1 MNKRT
6 KRFLSLFVAAA
17 MFVTGFTGLPEKV
30 QAAEA
35 AKTVDVFV
43 TAQAENAFLTAPK
56 ELTVSADLAESYGYT
71 DEVTDGVSAL
81 DVLVAEHQ
89 QIFGDAFT
97 PQTASDSLVVGSS
110 GWITKIFGTE
120 TSAVSFAVNGL
131 GVYDKNSTYN
141 PSYGYTGYTISQS
154 KVSEGD
160 KVDFFLYQDAS
171 DYLDNYGVFENGN
184 EQLVVCGNAIEL
196 TLKGYP
202 YAYCN
207 SMNEEDIAKQT
218 TAIEDAK
225 LGYVDASTGAI
236 TPIDGV
242 TTNEEGKATLTI
254 SEAGTYYVTAYVPSE
269 DVTENYATPL
279 IMPLFAVRVLEE
291 ADYNAVQPV
300 IEKINA
306 IGTVENT
313 AESAAKIQ
321 TAHDAYNALTED
333 QKAAVVN
340 YKVLAQA
347 ELAFK
352 ANVSADVFV
361 TAQADGAFLTAP
373 QEFTVNA
380 DLAEQYHF
388 TDQVATGVSALDVLV
403 QETILIY
410 GADQVT
416 PDTIGEY
423 LAMSSSKWG
432 GLMVSTIFKQDTSAN
447 GYVVNGVS
455 APVTVE
461 KQQIVDDD
469 IVEYYIYQDKT
480 GYSDKY
486 SSFDAF
492 TKSVK
497 RGVAL
502 DVTLMADGYDAS
514 WNIVK
519 SPVAD
524 ASLAYV
530 DAKTG
535 AATAINDVKTDS
547 NGKASVTFDK
557 EGTYILTATSTATT
571 LVQPVMIVTVTANP
585 QLDEQEEAK
594 ANVAYFNNSTAA
606 LEKAS
611 YVYTGK
617 EIKPAV
623 TVKNGNTT
631 LKNGTDY
638 TVSYTANKNV
648 GTATVTVK
656 GAGKYAAAT
665 AKKLTFKIT
674 AKKISTASFSK
685 VTDKVLTGKE
695 IKPSVTVKDGSK
707 TLKNGTDYKISYSS
721 NKKVGTAKITITGK
735 GNYTG
740 TKTIS
745 FKIKPVAAVKV
756 KAASTTYDSI
766 KLSWNK
772 ASGAKSYTIYR
783 AASKNG
789 KYTKLATV
797 KTTSY
802 TNKKLTAGKTW
813 YYKVKASGTLYSEK
827 YTTADSNIVSAKAV
841 PAKPVIKLSAGK
853 KKATVTWNK
862 ISGAGGYEVYRAT
875 SKNGKYTKAATVK
888 AGKTTYTD
896 AKLKAKKT
904 YYYKVRAYK
913 TVKGKKVYTGY
924 SSVGKT
930 TTKK

>member
-1 MNKRT
+1 MKNLT

-43 TAQAENAFLTAPK
+43 TAQADGAFLTTPK
-56 ELTVSADLAESYGYT
+56 EISVRSDIAEQYHFE
-71 DEVTDGVSAL
+71 DQVTSGVSAL
-81 DVLVAEHQ
+81 DVLVQETILIYGADQ
-89 QIFGDAFT
+89 VT
-97 PQTASDSLVVGSS
+97 PD
-110 GWITKIFGTE
+110 
-120 TSAVSFAVNGL
+120 
-131 GVYDKNSTYN
+131 
-141 PSYGYTGYTISQS
+141 TISQYLAMS
-154 KVSEGD
+154 QGSYGGLMVSTIFKQNTSANGYVVNGVSAPVTVDKQQIYSGD
-160 KVDFFLYQDAS
+160 IVEYYIYQDKSGYSDQYTSFDSYQNKKIAS
-171 DYLDNYGVFENGN
+171 KGTPVDVTLFADSYDSSWNLVKNPVADAQVKTIDVQTGV
-184 EQLVVCGNAIEL
+184 A
-196 TLKGYP
+196 
-202 YAYCN
+202 
-207 SMNEEDIAKQT
+207 
-218 TAIEDAK
+218 TA
-225 LGYVDASTGAI
+225 VDGA
-236 TPIDGV
+236 V
-242 TTNEEGKATLTI
+242 TNEAGKATLTFN
-254 SEAGTYYVTAYVPSE
+254 EAGTYYITAEKESE
-269 DVTENYATPL
+269 TPL
-279 IMPLFAVRVLEE
+279 VMPIMILSVLEE

-313 AESAAKIQ
+313 AECAAKIQ
-321 TAHDAYNALTED
+321 TAHDAYNALTAD

-340 YKVLAQA
+340 YRVLAQA

-373 QEFTVNA
+373 QEMTVNA

-423 LAMSSSKWG
+423 LAMSSGKWG

-469 IVEYYIYQDKT
+469 IVEYYIYQDKD

-492 TKSVK
+492 TRSVK

-535 AATAINDVKTDS
+535 AATAISGVKTDS

-557 EGTYILTATSTATT
+557 EGTYILTATSTAVT
-571 LVQPVMIVTVTANP
+571 LVQPVMVVTVTANP

-606 LEKAS
+606 LEKTS

-674 AKKISTASFSK
+674 AKKISAASFSK

-740 TKTIS
+740 TKKIS

-766 KLSWNK
+766 RLSWNK

-783 AASKNG
+783 ASSKKG

-802 TNKKLTAGKTW
+802 TNKKLKAGKTW
-813 YYKVKASGTLYSEK
+813 YYKVKASGTLYREK
-827 YTTADSNIVSAKAV
+827 YTTAASNIVSAKAV

-862 ISGAGGYEVYRAT
+862 ISGANGYEVYRAT
-875 SKNGKYTKAATVK
+875 SKKGKYTKAATVK

-896 AKLKAKKT
+896 KKLKAKKT